1 MLWQYEGALGWKCSC
16 KGGDLQLRNGLDP
29 RDARLGCRQ
38 NPNPSLRLLM
48 DGRGKHLLLGL
59 KNQMEKHSLGIR
71 QEVAALSS
79 DAPVSASSCWDR
91 VCPCNCK
98 AG

>member
-1 MLWQYEGALGWKCSC
+1 MEMFLQRGRSAAEKWAGPKGCLTGLQGKSKSLPGVAYGWK
-16 KGGDLQLRNGLDP
+16 GQTFAAG
-29 RDARLGCRQ
+29 AYA
-38 NPNPSLRLLM
+38 
-48 DGRGKHLLLGL
+48 
-59 KNQMEKHSLGIR
+59 QMEKHSLGIR

-79 DAPVSASSCWDR
+79 DAPMSASSCWDH